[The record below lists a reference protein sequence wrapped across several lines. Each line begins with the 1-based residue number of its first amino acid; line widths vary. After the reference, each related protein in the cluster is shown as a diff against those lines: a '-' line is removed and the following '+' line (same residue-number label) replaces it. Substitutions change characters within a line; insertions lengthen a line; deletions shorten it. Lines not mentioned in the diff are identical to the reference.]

1 MPVPARFAPNVG
13 TTIRTT
19 LEPDQRE
26 ILHQAVLRACAD
38 PYSWPQADKYELDDS
53 VRVIST
59 PAAIVYYVIIPEP
72 DRHLWVFS
80 ITL

>member
-1 MPVPARFAPNVG
+1 MPFPARFAPHVG
-13 TTIRTT
+13 ATIRTA

-26 ILHQAVLRACAD
+26 ALHEALLRAVAD

-53 VRVIST
+53 VRVITT
-59 PAAIVYYVIIPEP
+59 PAAIVYFVVIPGTDP
-72 DRHLWVFS
+72 HLWVFS